1 MFLNSEFRI
10 RDGARLDYPDR
21 IGAYIGSDPSVLNR
35 ILGGPRPPAQ
45 VDSLD
50 RLAIPTIAVSGHLA
64 RGAVR
69 SSVLQRSVR

>member
-10 RDGARLDYPDR
+10 LDGARLDDPDR
-21 IGAYIGSDPSVLNR
+21 IGAYIGSDPNLLNR
-35 ILGGPRPPAQ
+35 ILGGPRPPAE
-45 VDSLD
+45 VDSFD
-50 RLAIPTIAVSGHLA
+50 RLATPTIAVSSHVA